1 MSDWKPH
8 GGPHNDE
15 SKELCED
22 CEGTSQCL
30 LCCMHW
36 DPKKKEWVAP
46 YDPDCDNCGGT
57 FECPTCDGTG
67 LVDDVMIIPKYYLS
81 GVYDLIIFRVRS
93 NFLLQVQ

>member
-1 MSDWKPH
+1 MGTNVWLRMSEWKPH

-36 DPKKKEWVAP
+36 DPKKKEWIAP
-46 YDPDCDNCGGT
+46 YDPNCENCGGT

-67 LVDDVMIIPKYYLS
+67 LVDV
-81 GVYDLIIFRVRS
+81 
-93 NFLLQVQ
+93 

>member
-1 MSDWKPH
+1 MSFPTNSLLIHHIYMVSELCEDMSDWEPY
-8 GGPHNDE
+8 GGPWNDE

-36 DPKKKEWVAP
+36 DSEKKEWIAP
-46 YDPDCDNCGGT
+46 YDPNCENCGGT

-67 LVDDVMIIPKYYLS
+67 LVDV
-81 GVYDLIIFRVRS
+81 
-93 NFLLQVQ
+93 